1 MSELKERVLRFIKE
15 NFVEG
20 SYEIE
25 NADLLP
31 GGILVHDKKGETM
44 LVYVDL
50 LTDEVKVEFPSK

>member
-1 MSELKERVLRFIKE
+1 
-15 NFVEG
+15 VEG